1 MKQHLITTV
10 NGQHIERDVDPSMR
24 LVDFLRDELLLTGT
38 KIGCKQGECG
48 ACTIIMN
55 GTAVLSC
62 ILPVMKAMNA
72 EILTIEGLDE
82 DGKLNPIQEEFIKG
96 GAIQC
101 GFCTPGLIMG
111 TKALLDKNPSP
122 TREEVREDLS
132 GHICRCTGY
141 KKIEDSVMKAAE
153 RLREES
159 HD

>member
-1 MKQHLITTV
+1 MKQLLVTTV
-10 NGQHIERDVDPSMR
+10 NGQRIERYVDPSMR

-62 ILPVMKAMNA
+62 IMPVMRAMDA
-72 EILTIEGLDE
+72 EILTIEGLE
-82 DGKLNPIQEEFIKG
+82 KDGKLHPIQDEFIKG

-101 GFCTPGLIMG
+101 GFCTPGFIMG
-111 TKALLDKNPSP
+111 AKALLDENPSP
-122 TREEVREDLS
+122 TAEEVREELS

-141 KKIEDSVMKAAE
+141 KKIEESVLKAAE
-153 RLREES
+153 RLREEKN
-159 HD
+159 D

>member
-1 MKQHLITTV
+1 MKQLLITTV
-10 NGQHIERDVDPSMR
+10 NGQRIEREVDPSMR
-24 LVDFLRDELLLTGT
+24 LVDFLRDELFLTGT

-48 ACTIIMN
+48 ACTIIMD

-62 ILPVMKAMNA
+62 ILPVMKAMNT
-72 EILTIEGLDE
+72 EILTIEGIAE
-82 DGKLNPIQEEFIKG
+82 EGKLHPIQDEFVKG

-111 TKALLDKNPSP
+111 TKALLDHNPSP

-153 RLREES
+153 RMREEN
-159 HD
+159 HG